1 MPELP
6 DVEGF
11 RRVLAAHTRAKIGR
25 VDVLDAQ
32 VLRGVSGRRLDDAL
46 RGHHFTTP
54 RRHGKFLV
62 GPLDGGSAVLFHFGM
77 TGELR
82 WARDGDRHPHDRV
95 VFVLPGGELRFRDM
109 RKLQGIRFAADDDAV
124 ARILDDVGPD
134 AMEVGRERFAELLTR
149 RQVKATLTD
158 QSVIGG
164 IGNLLADEILW
175 RARIHPRRK
184 GSDLSTE
191 DVRWLHARMRT
202 VLDAAIPTGRVP
214 PRKSWL
220 TGRRDEPAGSCPRCG
235 TTLRH
240 GRAGGRGTVWCP
252 SCQPE

>member
-1 MPELP
+1 MPAFP

-11 RRVLAAHTRAKIGR
+11 RRVLAAHTRAEIRR
-25 VDVLDAQ
+25 VDVLDGQ
-32 VLRGVSGRRLDDAL
+32 VLCGVSGRRLDDAL
-46 RGHHFTTP
+46 RGHHFTAP
-54 RRHGKFLV
+54 RRLGKFLV

-82 WARDGDRHPHDRV
+82 WARGGDRHPHDRV

-109 RKLQGIRFAADDDAV
+109 RKLQRIRFAADDDEV
-124 ARILDDVGPD
+124 AR
-134 AMEVGRERFAELLTR
+134 M
-149 RQVKATLTD
+149 
-158 QSVIGG
+158 
-164 IGNLLADEILW
+164 LADEILW
-175 RARIHPRRK
+175 RARIHPHRK

-191 DVRWLHARMRT
+191 DVRWLRARMRT
-202 VLDAAIPTGRVP
+202 VLDAATPTGRVP
-214 PRKSWL
+214 PRKSWP
-220 TGRRDEPAGSCPRCG
+220 TGRRDEPAGSCPHCG